1 MEKNYRIYLTFHI
14 PTLRRQSCR
23 LAGSYYMDSD
33 RPIAPGYPCKMPAR
47 RLLLS
52 VGLLEAYMHAQS
64 PVGII
69 VMDRIFADVKMELY
83 APDFSSKADADGDAD
98 CVTGK
103 PLSALGYSPA
113 VQISKNGVT
122 GFVQTTGSG
131 AFALLMAKKVLQEKI
146 VLFFTVAQG
155 ADEETALETV
165 RRTLSE
171 NVELDLKLLWQGHRK
186 WWKAYWS
193 RSEIELPSVPLER
206 LWRPQPTFWLLLRGG
221 GRSLP
226 AARCLDR

>member
-1 MEKNYRIYLTFHI
+1 
-14 PTLRRQSCR
+14 
-23 LAGSYYMDSD
+23 
-33 RPIAPGYPCKMPAR
+33 
-47 RLLLS
+47 
-52 VGLLEAYMHAQS
+52 MHAQS

-165 RRTLSE
+165 R
-171 NVELDLKLLWQGHRK
+171 
-186 WWKAYWS
+186 
-193 RSEIELPSVPLER
+193 LECR
-206 LWRPQPTFWLLLRGG
+206 RGK
-221 GRSLP
+221 RNS
-226 AARCLDR
+226 